1 LTPVSAGGYLF
12 HGKAGNVLVPN
23 PKLVTIL
30 IFLATYA
37 LIIFFYHHKIFVVWG
52 AAALLV
58 VLGLLTPLQ
67 GLGAIDWNVILL
79 YFGMLLVSEV
89 FLFSK
94 MPDHL
99 ATLMAARAGNVGIAM
114 VLICVFTGLLSTAIE
129 NVAVVLLV
137 APIALSISKKCG
149 INPVPLFIGMSISSN
164 LQGAAT
170 LIGDPPSMLL
180 AGFAKMNFNDF
191 FVIGGKPS
199 IFFAV
204 QVGAAVST
212 LVLFFI
218 FKKYHKPMP
227 ALQKERYASVV
238 PSVLVFLLVVSLIV
252 SSSFTHP
259 VSYLTGLLCCVFGVI
274 CFLWYLLSTK
284 GKELSKFAANLDWQ
298 TGVFLM
304 GIFVLV
310 RSLSAQGLME
320 DAARLILRASGGS
333 PFVVYLMIV
342 WISVFLSAFIDNV
355 PFLVAM
361 LPVVRIITG
370 ELGIVPYVM
379 YFGLLLGASIG
390 GNITPI
396 GASANI
402 VAMGIL
408 KKQGYH
414 VRFMEFVRIGFP
426 FTIAAVI
433 ASSIFVWFV
442 VMP

>member
-1 LTPVSAGGYLF
+1 MTI
-12 HGKAGNVLVPN
+12 PN
-23 PKLVTIL
+23 PKLFTIL
-30 IFLATYA
+30 IFLAAYV
-37 LIIFFYHHKIFVVWG
+37 LIILIYHYKTFVVWG
-52 AAALLV
+52 AAAVLLALRL
-58 VLGLLTPLQ
+58 LGPLEA
-67 GLGAIDWNVILL
+67 LRAIDWNVVML

-99 ATLMAARAGNVGIAM
+99 ATLFAARAKNVGAAM
-114 VLICVFTGLLSTAIE
+114 VLLCLFTGLLSVTLE

-137 APIALSISKKCG
+137 APIATSISKKCK
-149 INPVPLFIGMSISSN
+149 INPVPLFVGMAVSSN

-191 FVIGGKPS
+191 FFMNGRPA

-204 QVGAAVST
+204 QLGAGVSA
-212 LVLFFI
+212 LVLLYLFRRYDKKLPSLEKESFI
-218 FKKYHKPMP
+218 
-227 ALQKERYASVV
+227 SIV
-238 PSVLVFLLVVSLIV
+238 PSLFVVLLVASLV
-252 SSSFTHP
+252 ASSSMKHSIP
-259 VSYLTGLLCCVFGVI
+259 NMTGLLCVVFGVVS
-274 CFLWYLLSTK
+274 FAWYLSYTK
-284 GKELSKFAANLDWQ
+284 GKELAKFASALDWQ

-310 RSLSAQGLME
+310 KSLSAQGLME
-320 DAARLILRASGGS
+320 DAARLILNASGNDA
-333 PFVVYLMIV
+333 FVVYLMIV

-361 LPVVRIITG
+361 LPVVQIVTG
-370 ELGIVPYVM
+370 KLGIVPHSM

-408 KKQGYH
+408 KKQGYK
-414 VRFMEFVRIGFP
+414 VKFMEFVRIGLP
-426 FTIAAVI
+426 FTIASVTV
-433 ASSIFVWFV
+433 SSLFVWLVFR
-442 VMP
+442 

>member
-1 LTPVSAGGYLF
+1 MTI
-12 HGKAGNVLVPN
+12 PN
-23 PKLVTIL
+23 PKLFTIL
-30 IFLATYA
+30 IFLAAYV
-37 LIIFFYHHKIFVVWG
+37 LIILIYHYKTFVVWG
-52 AAALLV
+52 AAAVLLALRL
-58 VLGLLTPLQ
+58 LGPLEA
-67 GLGAIDWNVILL
+67 LRAIDWNVVML

-99 ATLMAARAGNVGIAM
+99 ATLFAARAKNVGAAM
-114 VLICVFTGLLSTAIE
+114 VLLCLFTGLLSVTLE

-137 APIALSISKKCG
+137 APIATSISKKCK
-149 INPVPLFIGMSISSN
+149 INPVPLFVGMAVSSN

-191 FVIGGKPS
+191 FFMNGRPA

-204 QVGAAVST
+204 QLGAGVSA
-212 LVLFFI
+212 LVLLYLFRRYDKKLPSLEKESFI
-218 FKKYHKPMP
+218 
-227 ALQKERYASVV
+227 SIV
-238 PSVLVFLLVVSLIV
+238 PSLFVVLLVASLV
-252 SSSFTHP
+252 ASSSLKHSIP
-259 VSYLTGLLCCVFGVI
+259 NMTGLLCVAFGVLS
-274 CFLWYLLSTK
+274 FVWYLLHTK
-284 GKELSKFAANLDWQ
+284 GGELRRFASALDWQ

-320 DAARLILRASGGS
+320 DAARLILSASGNN
-333 PFVVYLMIV
+333 PFAVYLMIV

-361 LPVVRIITG
+361 LPVVRIVTG
-370 ELGIVPYVM
+370 KLGVAPYAM

-408 KKQGYH
+408 KKQGYK
-414 VRFMEFVRIGFP
+414 VKFMEFVRIGFP
-426 FTIAAVI
+426 FTVASVI
-433 ASSIFVWFV
+433 ASSFFVWLVFR
-442 VMP
+442 